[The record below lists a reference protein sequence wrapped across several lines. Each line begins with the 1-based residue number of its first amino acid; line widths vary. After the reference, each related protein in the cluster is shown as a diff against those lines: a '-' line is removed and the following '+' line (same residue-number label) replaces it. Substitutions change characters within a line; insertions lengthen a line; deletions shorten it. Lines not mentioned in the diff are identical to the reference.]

1 MQGSMRK
8 DQVLVRKQKQE
19 QEESLCQGFYWDL
32 GSANLSN
39 FDRLWGLGA
48 VPSYLI
54 AALVVI

>member
-1 MQGSMRK
+1 MQGSMGK

-19 QEESLCQGFYWDL
+19 QEESLCQGLYRDL

-39 FDRLWGLGA
+39 LDRLWELGA
-48 VPSYLI
+48 VSSYLI